1 MRRIVRF
8 SLIGL
13 SGLLLLVGY
22 FLYPPAPRDIH
33 YPDGKRFAFSIVDDS
48 DLATLERVRPVYE
61 VLHRNGVRTTKT
73 VWVFPTNNS
82 SHETNQGDSLAD
94 PDYRDFII
102 ELQSKGFEIALHGV
116 RGGSSPRA
124 QVIAGLDEF
133 KRVLGHDP
141 TMQVNHSLNR
151 DNVYWGAA
159 RWSSPPLRWL
169 YSLITEREFD
179 GENPESPYFW
189 GDELKARIKYVN
201 QFTFGN
207 INLLNITPSIPYRL
221 TDRPLVKFWFPT
233 ADGDNLDRFL
243 ELLSPHNLDRLERE
257 GGLCLVFA
265 HMGAGSFNR
274 GSGVDPRFEAR
285 IKDLASRN
293 GWFAPASEI
302 LDYLQQQ
309 PGFEADLDFREAV
322 RLDILFLW
330 NYLRR
335 G

>member
-1 MRRIVRF
+1 M
-8 SLIGL
+8 IGL
-13 SGLLLLVGY
+13 SGLLLLAGY
-22 FLYPPAPRDIH
+22 FLYPPASRDIH
-33 YPDGKRFAFSIVDDS
+33 YPDGKRFAFSIIDDS

-73 VWVFPTNNS
+73 VWVFPTSDS

-94 PDYRDFII
+94 PDYREFVID
-102 ELQSKGFEIALHGV
+102 LQAKGFEIALHGV
-116 RGGSSPRA
+116 RGGSSHRA
-124 QVIAGLDEF
+124 QIIAGLDEF
-133 KRVLGHDP
+133 RRVLGHDP
-141 TMQVNHSLNR
+141 RIHVNHSLNR

-169 YSLITEREFD
+169 YPLTTDREFD
-179 GENPESPYFW
+179 GESPGSSYFW

-201 QFTFGN
+201 QFTFGD

-221 TDRPLVKFWFPT
+221 TDRPLVNFWFPT

-243 ELLSPHNLDRLERE
+243 ELLSPQNLDRLERE

-265 HMGAGSFNR
+265 HLGAGSFNR
-274 GSGVDPRFEAR
+274 GSGVDPRFEAS
-285 IKDLASRN
+285 INDLASRN

-302 LDYLQQQ
+302 LDYLQRQ
-309 PGFEADLDFREAV
+309 PGFEADLSFREAV

-330 NYLRR
+330 NYLHR